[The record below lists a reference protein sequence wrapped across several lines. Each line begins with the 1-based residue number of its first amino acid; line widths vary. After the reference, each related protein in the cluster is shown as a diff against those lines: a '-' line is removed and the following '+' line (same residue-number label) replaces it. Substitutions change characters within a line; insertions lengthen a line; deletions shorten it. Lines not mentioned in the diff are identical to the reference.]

1 MRKGITRPL
10 HQIEKSRLQAAFLF
24 AISRA
29 PPPLLFLA
37 LLLVVWYT
45 IFIHPHF
52 SFAQEVPT

>member
-1 MRKGITRPL
+1 L